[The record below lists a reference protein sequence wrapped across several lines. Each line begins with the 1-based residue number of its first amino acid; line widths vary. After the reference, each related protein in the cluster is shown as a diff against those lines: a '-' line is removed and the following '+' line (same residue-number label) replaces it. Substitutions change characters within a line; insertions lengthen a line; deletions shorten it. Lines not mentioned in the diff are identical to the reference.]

1 MAFQFKRDRG
11 ENITLTLAGDI
22 DLEVTPEI
30 KNQIAS
36 QIEDAAS
43 LTVDGTNISYLD
55 SSGVSILIIAMQS
68 CKQKKI
74 TFKIS
79 ALSEEAMRVLRL
91 AKLDKILP
99 VENVSGPAD
108 LVDVDVFSKTG
119 EGDTTI
125 AQEIAEPAPVEA
137 PMAPTS
143 ADDDLIAAIAS
154 GDMGAGPDAPA
165 AAPGEPEAAPEAPL
179 KEAGEEAV
187 EKAGED
193 APKAAYATEAEMAP
207 APAPARAPT
216 PTREAEPQTPPAPK
230 PNPPAPDDGGQ
241 GGNSGGGGGFT
252 PGTFG

>member
-30 KNQIAS
+30 KNQLAS
-36 QIEDAAS
+36 QTEDAAS
-43 LTVDGTNISYLD
+43 LTIDGTNISYLD
-55 SSGVSILIIAMQS
+55 SSGVSILIIAMQT

-79 ALSEEAMRVLRL
+79 AISEEAMRVLRL

-108 LVDVDVFSKTG
+108 LVDIDVFSKTG
-119 EGDTTI
+119 DGDTTI
-125 AQEIAEPAPVEA
+125 AQEIAAPAPVEEAA
-137 PMAPTS
+137 PPSS

-154 GDMGAGPDAPA
+154 GDMSSGPSAPA
-165 AAPGEPEAAPEAPL
+165 AAPSEPEAAPAPP
-179 KEAGEEAV
+179 AEEAA
-187 EKAGED
+187 EEAAEETAED
-193 APKAAYATEAEMAP
+193 APEAAYQAAAEKPRETEMASAP
-207 APAPARAPT
+207 APAPTSKPA
-216 PTREAEPQTPPAPK
+216 PPASDK
-230 PNPPAPDDGGQ
+230 GGQ